1 MMRLWHL
8 LAGLFRSPPDDAAP
22 CLDQANSFREV
33 VSLQAVFVTL
43 TVALLAYVQ
52 SAPNFQVRVDAMFA
66 LLATVPILGLYQIVR
81 GCSRTP
87 QRVIYVCTRPIRAYA
102 KQSMILDILIVAL
115 VSLLYWQRQLP
126 GQ

>member
-1 MMRLWHL
+1 MLRLWNA
-8 LAGLFRSPPDDAAP
+8 LAGLFRSTQDDADP
-22 CLDQANSFREV
+22 CLEQANSFREV

-52 SAPNFQVRVDAMFA
+52 SAPDFQVRVDVMFA
-66 LLATVPILGLYQIVR
+66 LLAAVPILGLYQIVR
-81 GCSRTP
+81 GRSRTP
-87 QRVIYVCTRPIRAYA
+87 EGVIYVCTKPIRAYA
-102 KQSMILDILIVAL
+102 KQSIILDILIVAL